1 MQTPTALEADPV
13 MEIGEGSDTSSDQ
26 MAQALTRLWQSM
38 ARMRQQMSERAQSA
52 GLSMSAYIVLR
63 PLVCSG
69 PLRASALA
77 EAVYLDLSWIS
88 RQVAHLVER
97 GLVERRADQ
106 ADGRVCILAATE
118 AGIEAVA
125 RLQQASNEYVV
136 GKVAAWSEQD

>member
-1 MQTPTALEADPV
+1 M
-13 MEIGEGSDTSSDQ
+13 SD
-26 MAQALTRLWQSM
+26 
-38 ARMRQQMSERAQSA
+38 RAQSE
-52 GLSMSAYIVLR
+52 GLSLSAFIVLR

-97 GLVERRADQ
+97 GLVERRADR

-118 AGIEAVA
+118 AGIAAVA

-136 GKVAAWSEQD
+136 GKVAGWSEQDRATLAALLGRLADDLGAVPATARDR